1 MCDTHM
7 LIWRYTTVKGVPTA
21 PDTLQM
27 ARWTVARLLL
37 IDEVTEVV
45 AALMQRLGTK
55 IALSM
60 TSTVTYAEQFT
71 SADKPSSGRHR
82 NLATPAFI
90 QSCCTACVMKVS
102 MQLLLCRKAAE
113 QHDSVF
119 KADKVH
125 NLIVR
130 LRHNVIRAGL
140 RRISLA
146 YSRISLADVAQK
158 LGLANVED
166 TECIV
171 AKAIRCAAVLAKAVM
186 CRVDCVQ
193 Q

>member
-1 MCDTHM
+1 M
-7 LIWRYTTVKGVPTA
+7 LP
-21 PDTLQM
+21 
-27 ARWTVARLLL
+27 
-37 IDEVTEVV
+37 
-45 AALMQRLGTK
+45 
-55 IALSM
+55 S
-60 TSTVTYAEQFT
+60 TSHE
-71 SADKPSSGRHR
+71 R
-82 NLATPAFI
+82 
-90 QSCCTACVMKVS
+90 

-113 QHDSVF
+113 QHDGVF

-146 YSRISLADVAQK
+146 YSRISLADVAHK

-171 AKAIRCAAVLAKAVM
+171 AKAIRCAAALAEAVM
-186 CRVDCVQ
+186 CRVYRVQ